1 VVVAMSWRDR
11 LAARACFASGAVC
24 IVTLLIACL
33 SPARAMAFGGEFAD
47 PSPNAPP
54 AASVYNTAPANC
66 ATETNPYCEID
77 APSSSLPPADGSNPE
92 TYLNSAYWPAEE
104 RPDIEVYAIQQ
115 YGYNY
120 QDCSN
125 PSTWNHY
132 CFLVDAEAVGY
143 PVTHSPQVGD
153 LFLARCE
160 DFILANG
167 KTATS
172 CPLGNI
178 YYIGYVEQVLPD
190 GSFSVTEGGTGP
202 GDSGLAFEWLSGSMD
217 ANSDFIGFFPPGQS
231 PRLPPV
237 QVDVYYAGAYDAN
250 NVGGAGTVMD
260 SNGQTC
266 HVAVAHDCL
275 LTEPQGPPVTFTAT
289 PDPGSTFQGFSY
301 CSTGS
306 GTTCTF
312 TFGRGGG
319 AVGAGFNLENPT
331 IPITGGGKSPIPTT
345 KGSGKATGPSRVRI
359 INVTSAPGTI
369 RASLAGSHLVCQ
381 LSRWTG
387 HRWGKPRV
395 QRCGSTV
402 TYRRLTAGRYRLTV
416 VSGKTSRTKV
426 VVLRHGARRLA
437 DKG

>member
-1 VVVAMSWRDR
+1 MGWRDR
-11 LAARACFASGAVC
+11 LGARVWLAAGAVS
-24 IVTLLIACL
+24 IVALLIACL
-33 SPARAMAFGGEFAD
+33 SPAGAMAFGGEFAD

-77 APSSSLPPADGSNPE
+77 APSSSLPPADASSPE

-104 RPDIEVYAIQQ
+104 RPDIELYAIQQ

-143 PVTHSPQVGD
+143 PVTHSPEVGD

-160 DFILANG
+160 DFILANANF
-167 KTATS
+167 ATN

-178 YYIGYVEQVLPD
+178 YYIGYVEQVLSD
-190 GSFSVTEGGTGP
+190 GSFIVTEGGSTGP
-202 GDSGLAFEWLSGSMD
+202 DDSGLAFEWLSGSMD

-231 PRLPPV
+231 PHLPPV
-237 QVDVYYAGAYDAN
+237 LVDVYYAGDYDAN
-250 NVGGAGTVMD
+250 DVGGTGTVTD

-266 HVAVAHDCL
+266 HVAETHDCL
-275 LTEPQGPPVTFTAT
+275 LTEPQGAPVTFTAA
-289 PDPGSTFQGFSY
+289 PDAGSSFQGFSY
-301 CSTGS
+301 CSTGFGS
-306 GTTCTF
+306 TCTF

-319 AVGAGFNLENPT
+319 AVGATFNLENPAT
-331 IPITGGGKSPIPTT
+331 PITGGGKSPTPTR
-345 KGSGKATGPSRVRI
+345 KGSGNATAPGRVRI
-359 INVTSAPGTI
+359 INVTGARGTI

-395 QRCGSTV
+395 RRCASAV
-402 TYRRLTAGRYRLTV
+402 TYRKLTAGRYRLTV

-426 VVLRHGARRLA
+426 VVLRRGATPLGHK
-437 DKG
+437 D

>member
-1 VVVAMSWRDR
+1 MSWQDR
-11 LAARACFASGAVC
+11 LGAKLWVAAGAALAVA
-24 IVTLLIACL
+24 LLVACL
-33 SPARAMAFGGEFAD
+33 SPPRAMAFAGEFAD

-54 AASVYNTAPANC
+54 VASVYNTAPTSC

-77 APSSSLPPADGSNPE
+77 APSSSLPPADANSPE

-143 PVTHSPQVGD
+143 PVTHTPQVGD

-160 DFILANG
+160 DFIMANG
-167 KTATS
+167 TTATN

-178 YYIGYVEQVLPD
+178 YYLGYVEQVLPD

-202 GDSGLAFEWLSGSMD
+202 GDSGIAFEWLSGSMD

-231 PRLPPV
+231 PHLPPV
-237 QVDVYYAGAYDAN
+237 QVDVYDAGSSDAN
-250 NVGGAGTVMD
+250 YDGGAGAVTD

-266 HVAVAHDCL
+266 HVAVTHDCV
-275 LTEPQGPPVTFTAT
+275 LTEPQGLPVTFTAT
-289 PDPGSTFQGFSY
+289 PDAGSSFQGFSY

-306 GTTCTF
+306 GNTCTF
-312 TFGRGGG
+312 TFSAASALG
-319 AVGAGFNLENPT
+319 ADFELDNPT
-331 IPITGGGKSPIPTT
+331 SPITGGGKSPTPTK
-345 KGSGKATGPSRVRI
+345 KGSGKTTAPSRLRI
-359 INVTSAPGTI
+359 ITVTSAPGTI
-369 RASLAGSHLVCQ
+369 RARVVGSHLVCQ

-395 QRCGSTV
+395 RRCGGAV
-402 TYRRLTAGRYRLTV
+402 TYRMLTAGRYRLTV
-416 VSGKTSRTKV
+416 VSGKTSRTRV
-426 VVLRHGARRLA
+426 IVLRHGARPRVHH
-437 DKG
+437 G